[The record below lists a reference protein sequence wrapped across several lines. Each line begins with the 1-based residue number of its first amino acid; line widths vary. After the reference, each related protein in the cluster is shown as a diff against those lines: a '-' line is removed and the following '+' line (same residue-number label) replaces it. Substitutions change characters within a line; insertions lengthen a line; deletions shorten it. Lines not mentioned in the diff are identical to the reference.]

1 MSKKPSLNFRKVV
14 KIIKEAGFEL
24 DHTSGSHYVFYNPV
38 SKMRVV
44 VPYHNKDLPK
54 GTLITILKQAGIK

>member
-38 SKMRVV
+38 SKMRE
-44 VPYHNKDLPK
+44 LS
-54 GTLITILKQAGIK
+54 LITIKIYLKGL